1 MWGDPNSK
9 CLLDRNGRTGVED
22 HGQLVLLVYLDRWK
36 PPFLVDEAPAPLSR
50 QSTAVVSLQHY
61 APLALCSVHQ
71 LATTWS

>member
-9 CLLDRNGRTGVED
+9 CLLDRNGRTAVED
-22 HGQLVLLVYLDRWK
+22 HGQLVSSISTAGNRRFSSMK
-36 PPFLVDEAPAPLSR
+36 RRRLSH

-61 APLALCSVHQ
+61 APLALYSVHQ